1 MRKAK
6 KSNSDPFIAL
16 LIFRNTPQQVTDY
29 SPVQQLINRRTRTLL
44 HMKSSLLESNIPENV
59 QENIQR
65 SKEKQSKYH
74 NRNARFLQ
82 ELNRGDTVRITPQQG
97 NKAWEKGV
105 VKNKH
110 SERSFEYGLNCSFVF
125 RKYFRFCLIKRLFSC
140 TSYDLSL
147 CLFFTTPFSHA
158 LFPCCGVIR
167 TVSPRLSS
175 CRNLAFRLW
184 YFDCFSK

>member
-16 LIFRNTPQQVTDY
+16 LNF
-29 SPVQQLINRRTRTLL
+29 
-44 HMKSSLLESNIPENV
+44 

-65 SKEKQSKYH
+65 SKEKQAKYH

-82 ELNRGDTVRITPQQG
+82 ELNRGDTVRIAPQQG

-110 SERSFEYGLNCSFVF
+110 SERSYEVQRGEQTFHKTKSEVF
-125 RKYFRFCLIKRLFSC
+125 AK
-140 TSYDLSL
+140 DE
-147 CLFFTTPFSHA
+147 
-158 LFPCCGVIR
+158 R
-167 TVSPRLSS
+167 TIQSV
-175 CRNLAFRLW
+175 
-184 YFDCFSK
+184 